1 MGMGW
6 PPGDGLDVA
15 GSPLC
20 HLWVQFCSIW
30 VPLSTF
36 LVQSCSWARL
46 VWFVKGIEVL
56 ILLSIGIGL
65 DNVVLEDD
73 GLEDDGVV
81 AVVPDGS
88 SWARI
93 V

>member
-1 MGMGW
+1 M
-6 PPGDGLDVA
+6 
-15 GSPLC
+15 
-20 HLWVQFCSIW
+20 
-30 VPLSTF
+30 
-36 LVQSCSWARL
+36 
-46 VWFVKGIEVL
+46 L

>member
-1 MGMGW
+1 M
-6 PPGDGLDVA
+6 
-15 GSPLC
+15 
-20 HLWVQFCSIW
+20 
-30 VPLSTF
+30 
-36 LVQSCSWARL
+36 
-46 VWFVKGIEVL
+46 WFVKGIEAL
-56 ILLSIGIGL
+56 ILLSMGIVL
-65 DNVVLEDD
+65 DVVLDDVVLEDD

>member
-1 MGMGW
+1 M
-6 PPGDGLDVA
+6 
-15 GSPLC
+15 
-20 HLWVQFCSIW
+20 
-30 VPLSTF
+30 
-36 LVQSCSWARL
+36 
-46 VWFVKGIEVL
+46 L
-56 ILLSIGIGL
+56 ILLSMGIGL
-65 DNVVLEDD
+65 VDAVLDDVVLEDD